1 MVVVYSAQYISLRVT
16 FKYIY
21 FIHCII
27 YNLCNVKKTFRR
39 DRTSMKYVCTKIR
52 NVNLYK
58 CEFCLYMLCVY
69 FFFLLL
75 H

>member
-27 YNLCNVKKTFRR
+27 YNLCNIKKNVQARQN
-39 DRTSMKYVCTKIR
+39 KYEIC
-52 NVNLYK
+52 LYK
-58 CEFCLYMLCVY
+58 NSECKFI
-69 FFFLLL
+69 
-75 H
+75 